1 MPFNEES
8 GTRYELSWPSR
19 DLLFSFY
26 ILGRGFMSTK
36 KLKTK
41 VIAVGLTGVVVSGVV
56 LNQQYEIRQLE
67 KDLQIQQN
75 ITDQKHNYTETL
87 IDISTL
93 KEQLN
98 EECNFKVLDS
108 TITIRHTYSYKR
120 DSILGFKSEYK
131 LVGTADF
138 YYALTTN
145 LSQAT
150 IMKVTENK
158 IVIEVPRAT
167 IDEKAYHRVANSF
180 VRLDLECSAN
190 ILSNKQDAE
199 KATRQWE
206 DSFDTK
212 GIEYVEKYMAR
223 DSVRNKIDQLTVRQV
238 QALFEKLG
246 YSQAIEVIIK

>member
-1 MPFNEES
+1 
-8 GTRYELSWPSR
+8 
-19 DLLFSFY
+19 
-26 ILGRGFMSTK
+26 MSTK

-67 KDLQIQQN
+67 RDLQIQQN
-75 ITDQKHNYTETL
+75 ITDQKHNYTETS
-87 IDISTL
+87 IDITTL
-93 KEQLN
+93 KERLN

-108 TITIRHTYSYKR
+108 TINIRHTYSYKR

>member
-1 MPFNEES
+1 
-8 GTRYELSWPSR
+8 
-19 DLLFSFY
+19 
-26 ILGRGFMSTK
+26 MSAK

-41 VIAVGLTGVVVSGVV
+41 VIAVGLTGVVISGVII
-56 LNQQYEIRQLE
+56 NQQYEINQLE

-108 TITIRHTYSYKR
+108 TINIRHTYSYKR

-145 LSQAT
+145 LSQAM
-150 IMKVTENK
+150 IMKATENK

-223 DSVRNKIDQLTVRQV
+223 DSVQNKIDQLTVRQV

>member
-1 MPFNEES
+1 
-8 GTRYELSWPSR
+8 
-19 DLLFSFY
+19 
-26 ILGRGFMSTK
+26 MSVK

-41 VIAVGLTGVVVSGVV
+41 VIVVGLTGVVISGVII
-56 LNQQYEIRQLE
+56 NQQYEINQLE

-238 QALFEKLG
+238 QTLFEKLG
-246 YSQAIEVIIK
+246 YSQAIEVVIK

>member
-1 MPFNEES
+1 
-8 GTRYELSWPSR
+8 
-19 DLLFSFY
+19 
-26 ILGRGFMSTK
+26 MSTK

-41 VIAVGLTGVVVSGVV
+41 VIAVGLTGVVVSGVIV
-56 LNQQYEIRQLE
+56 NQQYEINQLE

-120 DSILGFKSEYK
+120 DSILGLKSEYK

-150 IMKVTENK
+150 IMKVTDDK

-190 ILSNKQDAE
+190 LLSNKQDAE

-246 YSQAIEVIIK
+246 YSQVIEVVIK

>member
-1 MPFNEES
+1 
-8 GTRYELSWPSR
+8 
-19 DLLFSFY
+19 
-26 ILGRGFMSTK
+26 MSTK

-56 LNQQYEIRQLE
+56 LNQQFEIRQLE
-67 KDLQIQQN
+67 RDLQIQQN

-87 IDISTL
+87 IDLSTL

-150 IMKVTENK
+150 IMKMTDDK

>member
-1 MPFNEES
+1 
-8 GTRYELSWPSR
+8 
-19 DLLFSFY
+19 
-26 ILGRGFMSTK
+26 MSTK

-41 VIAVGLTGVVVSGVV
+41 VIAVGLTGVVISGVII
-56 LNQQYEIRQLE
+56 NQQYEINQLE
-67 KDLQIQQN
+67 RDLQIQQN

-150 IMKVTENK
+150 IMKATENK

>member
-1 MPFNEES
+1 
-8 GTRYELSWPSR
+8 
-19 DLLFSFY
+19 
-26 ILGRGFMSTK
+26 MSAK

-41 VIAVGLTGVVVSGVV
+41 VIAVGLTGVVISGVV

-150 IMKVTENK
+150 IMKVTDNK

>member
-1 MPFNEES
+1 
-8 GTRYELSWPSR
+8 
-19 DLLFSFY
+19 
-26 ILGRGFMSTK
+26 MSVK

-41 VIAVGLTGVVVSGVV
+41 VIAVGLTGVVISGVII
-56 LNQQYEIRQLE
+56 NQQYEINQLE

-223 DSVRNKIDQLTVRQV
+223 DSVQNKIDQLTVRQV

>member
-1 MPFNEES
+1 M
-8 GTRYELSWPSR
+8 G
-19 DLLFSFY
+19 
-26 ILGRGFMSTK
+26 TK

-87 IDISTL
+87 IDLSTL

-150 IMKVTENK
+150 ILKATDNK

>member
-1 MPFNEES
+1 M
-8 GTRYELSWPSR
+8 GMR
-19 DLLFSFY
+19 
-26 ILGRGFMSTK
+26 

-75 ITDQKHNYTETL
+75 ITDQKHNYTETM

-108 TITIRHTYSYKR
+108 TINIRHTYSYKR

-131 LVGTADF
+131 IVGTADF
-138 YYALTTN
+138 YYALTTD
-145 LSQAT
+145 LSQST
-150 IMKVTENK
+150 IMKATGNK
-158 IVIEVPRAT
+158 IIIEVPRAK

-180 VRLDLECSAN
+180 VRLDHECSAN
-190 ILSNKQDAE
+190 ILSSKQDAE

-223 DSVRNKIDQLTVRQV
+223 DNIQNKIDQLTVRQV
-238 QALFEKLG
+238 QTLFEKLG
-246 YSQAIEVIIK
+246 YTQAIEVIIK

>member
-1 MPFNEES
+1 M
-8 GTRYELSWPSR
+8 R
-19 DLLFSFY
+19 
-26 ILGRGFMSTK
+26 

-41 VIAVGLTGVVVSGVV
+41 VIAVGLTGIVVSGVV

-75 ITDQKHNYTETL
+75 IADQKHNYTETM
-87 IDISTL
+87 IDVSTL

-108 TITIRHTYSYKR
+108 TINIRHTYSYKR

-131 LVGTADF
+131 IVGTADF
-138 YYALTTN
+138 YYALTTD
-145 LSQAT
+145 LSQST
-150 IMKVTENK
+150 IMKATENK
-158 IVIEVPRAT
+158 IIIEVPRAK

-180 VRLDLECSAN
+180 IRLDHECSAN
-190 ILSNKQDAE
+190 ILSSKQDAE

-223 DSVRNKIDQLTVRQV
+223 DNIQNEIDQLTVRQV
-238 QALFEKLG
+238 QTLFEKLG
-246 YSQAIEVIIK
+246 YTQAIEVVIKRL

>member
-1 MPFNEES
+1 
-8 GTRYELSWPSR
+8 
-19 DLLFSFY
+19 
-26 ILGRGFMSTK
+26 MSAK

-41 VIAVGLTGVVVSGVV
+41 VIAVGLTGVVISGVII
-56 LNQQYEIRQLE
+56 NQQYEINQLE

-87 IDISTL
+87 IDLSTL

-150 IMKVTENK
+150 IMKATENK

-167 IDEKAYHRVANSF
+167 IDENAYHRVANSF

>member
-1 MPFNEES
+1 M
-8 GTRYELSWPSR
+8 G
-19 DLLFSFY
+19 
-26 ILGRGFMSTK
+26 TK

-41 VIAVGLTGVVVSGVV
+41 VIAVGLTGVVISGVII
-56 LNQQYEIRQLE
+56 NQQYEINQLE

-75 ITDQKHNYTETL
+75 IADQKHNYTETS
-87 IDISTL
+87 IDITTL
-93 KEQLN
+93 KERLN

-108 TITIRHTYSYKR
+108 TINIRHTYSYKR

-138 YYALTTN
+138 YYAIATD
-145 LSQAT
+145 LSQSTIIKAT
-150 IMKVTENK
+150 RDK
-158 IVIEVPRAT
+158 IVIEVPRAK

-180 VRLDLECSAN
+180 VRLDHECSTN

>member
-1 MPFNEES
+1 
-8 GTRYELSWPSR
+8 
-19 DLLFSFY
+19 
-26 ILGRGFMSTK
+26 MSAK

-41 VIAVGLTGVVVSGVV
+41 VIAVGLTGVVISGIII
-56 LNQQYEIRQLE
+56 NQQYEINQLE

-150 IMKVTENK
+150 IMKATENK

-223 DSVRNKIDQLTVRQV
+223 DSVQNKIDQLTVRQV
-238 QALFEKLG
+238 QTLFEKLG

>member
-1 MPFNEES
+1 
-8 GTRYELSWPSR
+8 
-19 DLLFSFY
+19 
-26 ILGRGFMSTK
+26 MSTK

-41 VIAVGLTGVVVSGVV
+41 VIAVGLTGVVISGVII
-56 LNQQYEIRQLE
+56 NQQYEINQLE
-67 KDLQIQQN
+67 RDLQIQQN
-75 ITDQKHNYTETL
+75 ITDQKHNYTETS
-87 IDISTL
+87 IDITTL

-98 EECNFKVLDS
+98 EKCNFKVLDS
-108 TITIRHTYSYKR
+108 TINIRHTYSYKR
-120 DSILGFKSEYK
+120 DSIFGLKSEYK

-138 YYALTTN
+138 YYALTTD
-145 LSQAT
+145 LSQSTITKAT
-150 IMKVTENK
+150 RDK
-158 IVIEVPRAT
+158 IVIEVPRAK

-190 ILSNKQDAE
+190 LLSNKQDAE

>member
-1 MPFNEES
+1 
-8 GTRYELSWPSR
+8 
-19 DLLFSFY
+19 
-26 ILGRGFMSTK
+26 MSTK

-75 ITDQKHNYTETL
+75 ITDQKHNYTETM

-150 IMKVTENK
+150 IMKATKNK

-223 DSVRNKIDQLTVRQV
+223 DSVQNKIDQLTVRQV

>member
-1 MPFNEES
+1 
-8 GTRYELSWPSR
+8 
-19 DLLFSFY
+19 
-26 ILGRGFMSTK
+26 MSVK

-41 VIAVGLTGVVVSGVV
+41 VIAVGLTGVVISGVII
-56 LNQQYEIRQLE
+56 NQQYEINQLE

-223 DSVRNKIDQLTVRQV
+223 DSVQNKIDQLTVRQV

-246 YSQAIEVIIK
+246 YSQAIEVVIK

>member
-1 MPFNEES
+1 
-8 GTRYELSWPSR
+8 
-19 DLLFSFY
+19 
-26 ILGRGFMSTK
+26 MSTK

-41 VIAVGLTGVVVSGVV
+41 VIAVGLTGVVISGVV

-67 KDLQIQQN
+67 RDLQIQQN

-150 IMKVTENK
+150 IMKATENK

>member
-1 MPFNEES
+1 M
-8 GTRYELSWPSR
+8 G
-19 DLLFSFY
+19 
-26 ILGRGFMSTK
+26 TK

-41 VIAVGLTGVVVSGVV
+41 VIAVGLTGVVISGVII
-56 LNQQYEIRQLE
+56 NQQYEINQLE

-223 DSVRNKIDQLTVRQV
+223 DSVQNKIDQLTVRQV

>member
-1 MPFNEES
+1 M
-8 GTRYELSWPSR
+8 GV
-19 DLLFSFY
+19 
-26 ILGRGFMSTK
+26 K

-56 LNQQYEIRQLE
+56 LNQQFEIRQLE
-67 KDLQIQQN
+67 RDLQIQQN
-75 ITDQKHNYTETL
+75 IADQKHNYTETS
-87 IDISTL
+87 IDITTL

-98 EECNFKVLDS
+98 EKCNFKVLDS
-108 TITIRHTYSYKR
+108 TINIRHTYSYKR
-120 DSILGFKSEYK
+120 DSIFGFKSEYK

-138 YYALTTN
+138 YYALTTD
-145 LSQAT
+145 LSQSTITKAT
-150 IMKVTENK
+150 RDK
-158 IVIEVPRAT
+158 IVIEVPRAK

-180 VRLDLECSAN
+180 VRLDHECSTN

>member
-1 MPFNEES
+1 
-8 GTRYELSWPSR
+8 
-19 DLLFSFY
+19 
-26 ILGRGFMSTK
+26 MSAK

-41 VIAVGLTGVVVSGVV
+41 VIAVGLTGVVISGVII
-56 LNQQYEIRQLE
+56 NQQYEINQLE

-108 TITIRHTYSYKR
+108 TINIRHTYSYKR

-138 YYALTTN
+138 YYALITN

-150 IMKVTENK
+150 IMKATENK

-223 DSVRNKIDQLTVRQV
+223 DSVQNKIDQLTVRQV

>member
-1 MPFNEES
+1 M
-8 GTRYELSWPSR
+8 G
-19 DLLFSFY
+19 
-26 ILGRGFMSTK
+26 TK

-56 LNQQYEIRQLE
+56 LNQQFEIRQLE
-67 KDLQIQQN
+67 RDLQIQQN
-75 ITDQKHNYTETL
+75 ITDQKHNYTETS
-87 IDISTL
+87 IDITTL
-93 KEQLN
+93 KERLN

-108 TITIRHTYSYKR
+108 TINIRHTYSYKR

-138 YYALTTN
+138 YYALATD
-145 LSQAT
+145 LSQSTIIKAT
-150 IMKVTENK
+150 RDK

-167 IDEKAYHRVANSF
+167 IDENAYHRVANSF

>member
-1 MPFNEES
+1 
-8 GTRYELSWPSR
+8 
-19 DLLFSFY
+19 
-26 ILGRGFMSTK
+26 MSTK
-36 KLKTK
+36 KIKTK
-41 VIAVGLTGVVVSGVV
+41 VIAVGLTGVVISGVII
-56 LNQQYEIRQLE
+56 NQQYEINQLE
-67 KDLQIQQN
+67 RDLQIQQN
-75 ITDQKHNYTETL
+75 ITDQKHNYTETS
-87 IDISTL
+87 IDITTL

-98 EECNFKVLDS
+98 EKCNFKVLDS
-108 TITIRHTYSYKR
+108 TINIRHTYSYKR

-150 IMKVTENK
+150 IMKATRDK
-158 IVIEVPRAT
+158 IVIEVPRAK

>member
-1 MPFNEES
+1 M
-8 GTRYELSWPSR
+8 GA
-19 DLLFSFY
+19 
-26 ILGRGFMSTK
+26 K

-41 VIAVGLTGVVVSGVV
+41 VIAVGLTGVVISGVII
-56 LNQQYEIRQLE
+56 NQQYEINQLE

-87 IDISTL
+87 IDLSTL

-120 DSILGFKSEYK
+120 DSILGLKSEYK

-150 IMKVTENK
+150 IMKVTEDK

>member
-1 MPFNEES
+1 
-8 GTRYELSWPSR
+8 
-19 DLLFSFY
+19 
-26 ILGRGFMSTK
+26 MSAK

-41 VIAVGLTGVVVSGVV
+41 VIAVSLTGVVISGVII
-56 LNQQYEIRQLE
+56 NQQYEINQLE

-150 IMKVTENK
+150 IMKATKNK

>member
-1 MPFNEES
+1 M
-8 GTRYELSWPSR
+8 GT
-19 DLLFSFY
+19 
-26 ILGRGFMSTK
+26 K
-36 KLKTK
+36 NLKTK
-41 VIAVGLTGVVVSGVV
+41 VIAVGLTGVVVSGIV

-75 ITDQKHNYTETL
+75 IADQKHNYTETM

-108 TITIRHTYSYKR
+108 TINIRHTYSYKR

-131 LVGTADF
+131 IVGTADF
-138 YYALTTN
+138 YYALTTD

-150 IMKVTENK
+150 IMKATKNK
-158 IVIEVPRAT
+158 IIIEVPRAK

-180 VRLDLECSAN
+180 IRLDHECSVN

-223 DSVRNKIDQLTVRQV
+223 DSIQNKIDRLTVHQV
-238 QALFEKLG
+238 QTLFEKLG
-246 YSQAIEVIIK
+246 YTQAIEVIIK

>member
-1 MPFNEES
+1 
-8 GTRYELSWPSR
+8 
-19 DLLFSFY
+19 
-26 ILGRGFMSTK
+26 MSIN

-41 VIAVGLTGVVVSGVV
+41 VIAVSLTGVVVTGVV
-56 LNQQYEIRQLE
+56 LNQQYEINQLE
-67 KDLQIQQN
+67 KELQIQQN

-87 IDISTL
+87 IDISSI
-93 KEQLN
+93 KERLN

-108 TITIRHTYSYKR
+108 TINIRHTYSYKR

-138 YYALTTN
+138 YYALTTD
-145 LSQAT
+145 LSQSTIVKAT
-150 IMKVTENK
+150 DAK
-158 IVIEVPRAT
+158 IVIEVPRAK
-167 IDEKAYHRVANSF
+167 IDEKAYHRVDNSF
-180 VRLDLECSAN
+180 VRLDHECSAN

>member
-1 MPFNEES
+1 
-8 GTRYELSWPSR
+8 
-19 DLLFSFY
+19 
-26 ILGRGFMSTK
+26 MSAK

-41 VIAVGLTGVVVSGVV
+41 VIAVGLTGVVISGIII
-56 LNQQYEIRQLE
+56 NQQYEINQLE

-150 IMKVTENK
+150 IMKATENK
-158 IVIEVPRAT
+158 IIIEVPRAT

-223 DSVRNKIDQLTVRQV
+223 DSVQNKIDQLTVRQV
-238 QALFEKLG
+238 QTLFEKLG
-246 YSQAIEVIIK
+246 YSQAIEVVIK

>member
-1 MPFNEES
+1 
-8 GTRYELSWPSR
+8 
-19 DLLFSFY
+19 
-26 ILGRGFMSTK
+26 MSAK

-67 KDLQIQQN
+67 RDLQIQQN

>member
-1 MPFNEES
+1 
-8 GTRYELSWPSR
+8 
-19 DLLFSFY
+19 
-26 ILGRGFMSTK
+26 MSIN

-41 VIAVGLTGVVVSGVV
+41 VIAVSLTGVVVTGVV
-56 LNQQYEIRQLE
+56 LNQQYEINQLE
-67 KDLQIQQN
+67 KELQIQQN
-75 ITDQKHNYTETL
+75 ITDQKYNYTETL
-87 IDISTL
+87 IDISSI
-93 KEQLN
+93 KERLN

-108 TITIRHTYSYKR
+108 TINIRHTYSYKR

-138 YYALTTN
+138 YYALTTD
-145 LSQAT
+145 LSQSTIVKAT
-150 IMKVTENK
+150 DAK
-158 IVIEVPRAT
+158 IVIEVPRAK

-180 VRLDLECSAN
+180 VRLDHECSAN

>member
-1 MPFNEES
+1 
-8 GTRYELSWPSR
+8 
-19 DLLFSFY
+19 
-26 ILGRGFMSTK
+26 MSTK

-75 ITDQKHNYTETL
+75 ITDQKHNYTETM
-87 IDISTL
+87 IDLSTL

-150 IMKVTENK
+150 IMKATENK

>member
-1 MPFNEES
+1 MGN
-8 GTRYELSWPSR
+8 
-19 DLLFSFY
+19 
-26 ILGRGFMSTK
+26 K

-41 VIAVGLTGVVVSGVV
+41 VIAVGLTGVIISGVV
-56 LNQQYEIRQLE
+56 INQQYEIKQLE

-75 ITDQKHNYTETL
+75 IADQKHNYTETS

-93 KEQLN
+93 KERLN

-108 TITIRHTYSYKR
+108 TINIRHTYSYKR
-120 DSILGFKSEYK
+120 DSIFGFKSEYK

-138 YYALTTN
+138 YYALTTD
-145 LSQAT
+145 LSQSTITKAT
-150 IMKVTENK
+150 RDK
-158 IVIEVPRAT
+158 IVIEVPKAK

-180 VRLDLECSAN
+180 VRLDHECSTN

-223 DSVRNKIDQLTVRQV
+223 DSVQNKIDQLTVHQV

>member
-1 MPFNEES
+1 
-8 GTRYELSWPSR
+8 
-19 DLLFSFY
+19 
-26 ILGRGFMSTK
+26 MSAK

-41 VIAVGLTGVVVSGVV
+41 VIAVGLTGVVISGIII
-56 LNQQYEIRQLE
+56 NQQYEINQLE

-150 IMKVTENK
+150 IMKATENK

-223 DSVRNKIDQLTVRQV
+223 DSVQNKIDQLTVRQV

>member
-1 MPFNEES
+1 
-8 GTRYELSWPSR
+8 
-19 DLLFSFY
+19 
-26 ILGRGFMSTK
+26 MSAK

-41 VIAVGLTGVVVSGVV
+41 VIAVGLTGVVFSGVV
-56 LNQQYEIRQLE
+56 LNQQFEIRQLE
-67 KDLQIQQN
+67 RDLQIQQN